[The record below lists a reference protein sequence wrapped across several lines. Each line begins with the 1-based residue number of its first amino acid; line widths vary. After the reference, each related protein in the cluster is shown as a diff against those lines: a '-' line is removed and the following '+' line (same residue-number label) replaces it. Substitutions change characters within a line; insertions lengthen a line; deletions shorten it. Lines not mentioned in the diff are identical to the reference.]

1 MKLKIENFQSLEGI
15 TELEF
20 KPGISLIVGPSNSGK
35 TALQRALKGLILNYR
50 GDVKKYLT
58 HFKDHLQVD
67 LQLTEDGT
75 VYSWTKTAKGQT
87 EYQIIDQDG
96 DVQNYEKCGN
106 EDIYSFEPNFP
117 FVLRD
122 KQLINLYTEKE
133 GLPFPFNLNDVELFK
148 MFEELYNISSSAVI
162 FKFMKKLETQTN
174 SNISTNKETIAQ
186 NKTRLEKIVEVEDRY
201 DLEKLET
208 LKERAEKVQAGML
221 GIDDDIKTAA
231 KNNKISK
238 AIKAVLEEAKDP
250 AWSAKLVDIVKT
262 NLEDAND
269 LQKDIRIVNSN
280 SKIENVNIYKKELD
294 TAVIE
299 PFKALSS
306 DYKLANTL
314 ENSLKDLEEQANEL
328 ESEYKEVKEQ
338 LSQIKTCPLCGQSL
352 EGVHLHE

>member
-1 MKLKIENFQSLEGI
+1 MKLTLEGFQVHKDRVEI
-15 TELEF
+15 DF
-20 KPGISLIVGPSNSGK
+20 KPGVTMIVGASSSGK
-35 TALQRALKGLILNYR
+35 TSIQRAIKGLILNYKGNPR
-50 GDVKKYLT
+50 KWIS
-58 HFKDHLQVD
+58 HNKDHLQVD

-75 VYSWTKTAKGQT
+75 VYSWMKTAKGQT

-106 EDIYSFEPNFP
+106 EDIYSFDPNFP

-174 SNISTNKETIAQ
+174 SNISANKETIAQ

-221 GIDDDIKTAA
+221 GIDDDIRTAA

-280 SKIENVNIYKKELD
+280 SKIENVNIYKKEFD

-299 PFKALSS
+299 PFKTLSS